1 MLAIIYMGMTLFVG
15 ANNWGVQMND
25 ILESAIHDAM
35 ISLYTGFRFRKWGGL
50 FIINHFQN
58 L

>member
-1 MLAIIYMGMTLFVG
+1 
-15 ANNWGVQMND
+15 MND

-35 ISLYTGFRFRKWGGL
+35 ISLYTGFRFQKWGWL

-58 L
+58 LESYSINTFRMQL

>member
-1 MLAIIYMGMTLFVG
+1 
-15 ANNWGVQMND
+15 MND